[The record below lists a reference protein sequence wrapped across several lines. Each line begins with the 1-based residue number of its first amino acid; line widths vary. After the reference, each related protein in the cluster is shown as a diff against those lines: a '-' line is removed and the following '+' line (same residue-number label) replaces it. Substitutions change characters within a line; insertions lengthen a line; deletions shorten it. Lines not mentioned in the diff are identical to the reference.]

1 MEINDIKQELDNLS
15 AELREIGRARWTY
28 LNEMLRFSVAA
39 WIFGFACFFSTVLY
53 LTPELPLL
61 YPSSFSLLVVG
72 EAAAL
77 AIIGLRVRRFDLEI
91 RKLANA
97 RRKLLLEYQKL
108 VLSYV
113 KRVVKEGIP
122 LLAKAPGKPE

>member
-1 MEINDIKQELDNLS
+1 MQISDIKQELDNLS
-15 AELREIGRARWTY
+15 AELREIGRERWAY

-53 LTPELPLL
+53 LSPQLVLFYPGPFSFLL
-61 YPSSFSLLVVG
+61 LG

-77 AIIGLRVRRFDLEI
+77 VIIGLRMRRFDLEI
-91 RKLANA
+91 KKLASA

-108 VLSYV
+108 VLSHV
-113 KRVVKEGIP
+113 KRMVREGMP